1 MEEKARRLV
10 EVEIEEEMK
19 RSYIDY
25 AMSVIVGRALPDVRD
40 GLKPVHRRILYA
52 MYDMSMYPN
61 RPYKKCARIV
71 GEVLG
76 KYHPHGDAA
85 VYDALVR
92 MAQDFSFRYP
102 LIDGHGNFGSVDGD
116 APAAMRYTEAR
127 LSQMAMELLGDIDKN
142 TVDFV
147 PNFDDSLQE
156 PSVLP
161 SRYPQLLV
169 NGSSGIAVGMS
180 TNIPPHNLKET
191 INAVIALID
200 DPDIDIPS
208 LMKHIKGPDFPTGG
222 IIVGKKGIRDAY
234 MTGRGSVRV
243 RGKAEIE
250 ESASGKTSIV
260 ITEIPYQVSKAK
272 LAEKIAELV
281 RDKHMTEIAD
291 VRDESDRE
299 GMRLV
304 VELKRGSIPQ
314 VVLNKLYKHTQ
325 LETAFGII
333 MLALVDGV
341 PRVLNLKELL
351 YHYLEHQRTVIRRRS
366 EFELDK
372 AEKRAHILE
381 GLLIALANLDEVI
394 ALIRAS
400 KDPAEAKA
408 GLMDRFGLSDEQAQA
423 ILDMRL
429 QRLTQLEAVKI
440 REEHTELLKQI
451 EYLRGV
457 LADPKKI
464 DGIIRDELAHI
475 RDRYADPR
483 RTVISATEKEIRI
496 EDLIADEDVAVI
508 ITAAGYVKRIPLD
521 AYRGQQRGGKG
532 VTTADLK
539 EDDYITHLVVG
550 TNHQNL
556 LVFTDFGKVYRL
568 KVYQVPQTSRA
579 ARGQAI
585 VNLLP
590 LQDGEKVV
598 AAMIVNEF
606 DKETESL
613 NLMLATK
620 NGLVKKTPL
629 NDFASTRRDG
639 LKAIILKEGDAL
651 RQVKL
656 TTGKNDVILLTREG
670 MSIRFSEE
678 QVRPMGRAAAGVKG
692 ITLSSG
698 DELLDMVV
706 VEEDESL
713 FMITENGYGKRTS
726 YKQFRPQNRGG
737 KGLIAIKLVHKKGKL
752 AAARGVKIDE
762 EVLIVSAEGQ
772 AIRVPVNQVPS
783 LGRAAQGVR
792 VMNLR
797 PGDKVSALAI
807 VQ

>member
-1 MEEKARRLV
+1 VEEKARRLV

>member
-1 MEEKARRLV
+1 MEERARRLV

-52 MYDMSMYPN
+52 MYDMNMYPN

-127 LSQMAMELLGDIDKN
+127 LSQMAMELLADIDKN

-250 ESASGKTSIV
+250 ESSSGKTSIV

-351 YHYLEHQRTVIRRRS
+351 YYYLEHQRTVIRRRS

-440 REEHTELLKQI
+440 RDEHTELLKQI

-483 RTVISATEKEIRI
+483 RTVISASEKEIRI
-496 EDLIADEDVAVI
+496 EDLIAEEDVAVI

-539 EDDYITHLVVG
+539 EDDYIAHLVVG

-568 KVYQVPQTSRA
+568 KVYQVPQTSRT

-590 LQDGEKVV
+590 LQDGERVV

-656 TTGKNDVILLTREG
+656 TTGKNDVILLTRDG

-678 QVRPMGRAAAGVKG
+678 QVRPMGRAATGVKG
-692 ITLSSG
+692 ITLSPG

-713 FMITENGYGKRTS
+713 FMITENGYGKRTA
-726 YKQFRPQNRGG
+726 YRQFRPQNRGG
-737 KGLIAIKLVHKKGKL
+737 KGLIAIKLVQKKGKL
-752 AAARGVKIDE
+752 AAARGVKVDE

-783 LGRAAQGVR
+783 LGRATQGVR

>member
-1 MEEKARRLV
+1 VEEKARRLV

-52 MYDMSMYPN
+52 MYDMNMYPN

-127 LSQMAMELLGDIDKN
+127 LSQMAMELLADIDKN

-250 ESASGKTSIV
+250 ESSSGKTSIV

-281 RDKHMTEIAD
+281 RDKHLTEIAD
-291 VRDESDRE
+291 VRDESDRD

-351 YHYLEHQRTVIRRRS
+351 YYYLEHQRTVIRRRS

-440 REEHTELLKQI
+440 RDEHSELLKQI

-483 RTVISATEKEIRI
+483 RTVISASEKEIRI

-508 ITAAGYVKRIPLD
+508 ITAAGYIKRIPLD

-539 EDDYITHLVVG
+539 EDDYIAHLVVG

-568 KVYQVPQTSRA
+568 KVYQIPQTSRT

-656 TTGKNDVILLTREG
+656 TTGKNDVILLTRDG

-692 ITLSSG
+692 ITLSAG
-698 DELLDMVV
+698 DELLDMVI

-713 FMITENGYGKRTS
+713 FMITENGYGKRTA

-737 KGLIAIKLVHKKGKL
+737 KGLIAIKLVQKKGKL